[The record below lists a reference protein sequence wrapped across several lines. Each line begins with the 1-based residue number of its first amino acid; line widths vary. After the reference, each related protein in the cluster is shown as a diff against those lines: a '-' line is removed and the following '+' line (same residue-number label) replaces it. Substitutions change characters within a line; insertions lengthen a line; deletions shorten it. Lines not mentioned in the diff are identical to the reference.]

1 MKGFYH
7 IWAWWPFWSCDLD
20 FLYTHWFPL
29 PIDASFFVFLCTKKK
44 ARVIPLRIGAWN
56 VRTLMDS
63 AGSDRPQRRTALVGR
78 ELGRYDIQIAALSE
92 TRFADVGEIKEV
104 GAGYT
109 FFWSGRKSEERREA
123 GVGFAIKTELVGK
136 LSGLPKGINDRLMT
150 LRLPLTGNKHATIV
164 SAYAPTMTN
173 PDEVKDKFY
182 DDLDN
187 VISATPRTDKLI
199 LLGDFNARV
208 GTDHQTWEGVIG
220 PEGVGK
226 CNSNGLLLLR
236 KCAEHDLL
244 ITNTVFRLP
253 NRNKTSWMHPRSKH
267 WHLIDYVIV
276 RRTDRQDVK
285 VTKTM
290 CGADCWTDHRLV
302 VSKLNLR
309 IQPAR
314 RPQGKKAPKRLD
326 VSKLNKD
333 SMRQDFLTDI
343 CNQLDAMN
351 LSSEDPEENWTVFH
365 KTVLSSAASTLG
377 QSSRKHQDWFDEN
390 DDEIQ
395 RLLEEK
401 HRLLKAHQDDTSS
414 VSKKAAYSNI
424 CKTVQT
430 KLRDMQDSWL
440 RKKTEEIQSFADRK
454 DMKKFHDALKT
465 IYGPKSSGATTLLSA
480 DGNTLLTDK
489 EAILERWA
497 EHFYSVLNRPSSINQ
512 DAIDRLPQ
520 IECNVLLDE
529 FPTVTETRKAV
540 QQLSSGKA
548 PGADAIPAK
557 FTRLGGYPWQRN

>member
-1 MKGFYH
+1 
-7 IWAWWPFWSCDLD
+7 
-20 FLYTHWFPL
+20 
-29 PIDASFFVFLCTKKK
+29 
-44 ARVIPLRIGAWN
+44 
-56 VRTLMDS
+56 MDN

-109 FFWSGRKSEERREA
+109 FWSGRKSEERREA
-123 GVGFAIKTELVGK
+123 GVGFAIKTELLGK

-150 LRLPLTGNKHATIV
+150 LRLPLSGNKHATIV

-208 GTDHQTWEGVIG
+208 GTDHQTWEGDIG

-290 CGADCWTDHRLV
+290 CGCQQT
-302 VSKLNLR
+302 
-309 IQPAR
+309 QPKNTACE
-314 RPQGKKAPKRLD
+314 AT
-326 VSKLNKD
+326 S
-333 SMRQDFLTDI
+333 RQE
-343 CNQLDAMN
+343 
-351 LSSEDPEENWTVFH
+351 SS
-365 KTVLSSAASTLG
+365 
-377 QSSRKHQDWFDEN
+377 
-390 DDEIQ
+390 
-395 RLLEEK
+395 
-401 HRLLKAHQDDTSS
+401 
-414 VSKKAAYSNI
+414 
-424 CKTVQT
+424 
-430 KLRDMQDSWL
+430 
-440 RKKTEEIQSFADRK
+440 
-454 DMKKFHDALKT
+454 
-465 IYGPKSSGATTLLSA
+465 
-480 DGNTLLTDK
+480 
-489 EAILERWA
+489 
-497 EHFYSVLNRPSSINQ
+497 
-512 DAIDRLPQ
+512 
-520 IECNVLLDE
+520 
-529 FPTVTETRKAV
+529 
-540 QQLSSGKA
+540 
-548 PGADAIPAK
+548 
-557 FTRLGGYPWQRN
+557 